1 MLKVLSTSC
10 CQVKKKKKK
19 KREELYSPMNLRIY
33 FLLAPVLT
41 VGQAAFF

>member
-10 CQVKKKKKK
+10 CQVKKKKK